1 MSGEISQRVMTCEE
15 LEGFLYAYLD
25 GEFEPADKAEVE
37 RHLAQCPPCAQK
49 FHLESAFRNT
59 LHSKVKEHASGPYSR
74 APESLRRSIRTQLR
88 HEQHRAS
95 LRSWARAGAA
105 AAFIAAAGGA
115 YVTLRPGMRGVY
127 IEDAALRHAKS
138 LPFEVQREG
147 AEHLEAW
154 FQGKL
159 EHSVHVPT
167 FPNTSL
173 AGARLSHVKD
183 KQAAYIGY
191 DALGASG
198 AGPRRIGLFVFQ
210 DSDREVPAQPLP
222 SVELDSSHGYNV
234 AIWRDH
240 EIVYELVSDLDEND
254 IRQMLAS
261 SNSLK
266 RRSPLADPRP
276 TGTTSPPVL
285 QTPSLV
291 QPASLQHSPGTR

>member
-25 GEFEPADKAEVE
+25 GEFEPADKVGFE
-37 RHLAQCPPCAQK
+37 RHLASCLPCAQK
-49 FHLESAFRNT
+49 FHLESAFRET
-59 LHSKVKEHASGPYSR
+59 LHSKAKEHASGPSSR
-74 APESLRRSIRTQLR
+74 APEGLRRSIRTQLR
-88 HEQHRAS
+88 HEQHRAA
-95 LRSWARAGAA
+95 LRRWARAGAA

-115 YVTLRPGMRGVY
+115 YVTLRPGMREGY
-127 IEDAALRHAKS
+127 IEDAARRHAKS
-138 LPFEVQREG
+138 LPFEIQREG
-147 AEHLEAW
+147 AENLEAW

-183 KQAAYIGY
+183 KQAAYIAY
-191 DALGASG
+191 DALGAS

-210 DSDREVPAQPLP
+210 DSDREVAAQPLP
-222 SVELDSSHGYNV
+222 SLELDSSHGYNV

-240 EIVYELVSDLDEND
+240 EIVYELVSDLDESD
-254 IRQMLAS
+254 IRQMVVS
-261 SNSLK
+261 SNSPK
-266 RRSPLADPRP
+266 RRPSLGDPRP
-276 TGTTSPPVL
+276 MGTTSPPVL

-291 QPASLQHSPGTR
+291 QPASLQHSPGAR